1 MKHRVDDETLERF
14 LLGALFDEMAAFEL
28 NIRTAVRGYHIHFWM
43 PTIGEEFVCCQECVN
58 AQ

>member
-28 NIRTAVRGYHIHFWM
+28 NI
-43 PTIGEEFVCCQECVN
+43 
-58 AQ
+58 